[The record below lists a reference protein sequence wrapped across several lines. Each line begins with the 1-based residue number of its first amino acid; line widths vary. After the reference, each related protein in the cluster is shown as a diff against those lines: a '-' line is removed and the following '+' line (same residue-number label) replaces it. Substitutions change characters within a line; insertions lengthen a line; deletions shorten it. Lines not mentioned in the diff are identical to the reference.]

1 MATQETRLAAR
12 LLAAPSIG
20 LLFVWMVVPLAITI
34 YFSLLNYNLQ
44 TSVTTPFVGLSNYYY
59 FLTDPAFLTSI
70 MNTLLLVG
78 AVLVITIL
86 GGLGMALL
94 LDQPIWGQ
102 GFARIMVISPFFVMA
117 TVSALIWKNLM
128 MHPVFGI
135 FAWIASLFG
144 AKPIDWFGDYPL
156 TAIIIIVA
164 WQWLPFAALILLT
177 ALQSFDQEQ
186 KDAAQMDGAPPI
198 PFFFHILL
206 PHLARPIT
214 VVILIETIFLLS
226 IFAEIY
232 VTTGGGPGLAST
244 NLTFLIYQTA
254 LLQFDAGGAAAGG
267 LIAVVLANI
276 VAIFLTRL
284 VGKNLEG

>member
-20 LLFVWMVVPLAITI
+20 LLLIWMVVPLAITI

-70 MNTLLLVG
+70 MNTLILVG